1 MNEYLDVNY
10 LKTLVWAG
18 AAVGLMRHRYG
29 WEAFGRFPKAM
40 AISAVATM
48 MALSAEILFVI
59 AAGFLT
65 VVTNGLVVMQ
75 WPHGDVWPFVSAYR
89 VFIAEGFFWAV
100 LVGIYLVWRDRVKEE

>member
-1 MNEYLDVNY
+1 MNTYLDVNY

-18 AAVGLMRHRYG
+18 AAAGLMCHRYG
-29 WEAFGRFPKAM
+29 WVAFSRFPKTIT
-40 AISAVATM
+40 ISAVATM

-75 WPHGDVWPFVSAYR
+75 WPHGDVWPYVSAYR
-89 VFIAEGFFWAV
+89 VFIAEGFFWV
-100 LVGIYLVWRDRVKEE
+100 MLGGICLVWRDRVKEV